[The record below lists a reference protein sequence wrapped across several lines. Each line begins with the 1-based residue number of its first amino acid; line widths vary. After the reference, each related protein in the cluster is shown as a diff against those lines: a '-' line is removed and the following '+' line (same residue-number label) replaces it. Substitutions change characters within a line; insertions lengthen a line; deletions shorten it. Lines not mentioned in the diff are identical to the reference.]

1 MMNMKSV
8 AFLAMV
14 SISLSMAHAG
24 DANVI
29 KRGSLDNSRIQ
40 FQTQK
45 KGHVAFMGGSI
56 TEMNGYRP
64 MVCEYLQKRFPDT
77 KFAITEAGIAS
88 TCSTTGAFRLQSDV
102 LDKGPVDLF
111 FVEFAVN
118 DDQDAHHTRAASIR
132 GMEGIIRHLRKHNP
146 KADIVITH
154 FVNESSMEKYN
165 KGETPLPVA
174 AHEEVANHYQVS
186 SSNLAKTVTT
196 RIAAGEF
203 DWKKFGG
210 VHPAA
215 FGNRIAADMI
225 AQLLDDAWAQPLPAG
240 VAAKDHPL
248 PEKPLDEF
256 NYGGGR
262 FLDPKEVKL
271 GEGWTNHV
279 PDWKPLSGSKRGR
292 FTTVPV
298 FEATKPG
305 ASLTIDFSGSAIG
318 AYVVAGPDAGTLEA
332 IIDGAPPVKVNL
344 FHHHSKGLHY
354 PRTVMFADTLAP
366 GKHTLLLKMSETKDP
381 NSSGTAARVLHF
393 VVNDGAKP

>member
-8 AFLAMV
+8 AFLVLFSALMPC
-14 SISLSMAHAG
+14 SCAG
-24 DANVI
+24 DANVV

-64 MVCEYLQKRFPDT
+64 MVCEILQKRFPET
-77 KFAITEAGIAS
+77 QFTFTPAGIAS
-88 TCSTTGAFRLQSDV
+88 TCSTTGAFRLKTDV
-102 LDKGPVDLF
+102 LDAGPVDMF

-118 DDQDAHHTRAASIR
+118 DDQDAHHTRAACIR
-132 GMEGIIRHLRKHNP
+132 GMEGIIRHVRKHNP
-146 KADIVITH
+146 KADIVITY

-174 AHEEVANHYQVS
+174 AHEEVAAHYQVS
-186 SSNLAKTVTT
+186 SSNLAKAVTA

-210 VHPAA
+210 VHPAP

-225 AQLLDDAWAQPLPAG
+225 GQLLDDAWAQPLPAG
-240 VAAKDHPL
+240 AAAKDHPL

-256 NYGGGR
+256 NYSGGR
-262 FLDPKEVKL
+262 FLDPKDVKL
-271 GEGWTNHV
+271 VEGWQNHV
-279 PDWKPLSGSKRGR
+279 PDWAKISGSKRGR

-305 ASLTIDFSGSAIG
+305 ATLTIDFSGSAIG
-318 AYVVAGPDAGTLEA
+318 AYVVAGPDTGTVEA
-332 IIDGAPPVKVNL
+332 SIDGGPSTKINF
-344 FHHHSKGLHY
+344 FHHFSKGLHY
-354 PRTVMFADTLAP
+354 PRTVMFADTLPP
-366 GKHTLLLKMSETKDP
+366 GKHTLTLKISESKDDQ
-381 NSSGTAARVLHF
+381 STGTAARVLHF